1 MKKQTLAAI
10 MIVVIA
16 LVGVGVFYLAQPY
29 LKKKSFL
36 NASDAK
42 SAVGTVSVRIGG
54 DGYAGYGV
62 FRTAEF
68 QKNLLGQGLT
78 VDFKDDNGAYAER
91 LQKFAAGE
99 LDMIVL
105 PVNSYLEN
113 GKDWPG
119 VIVAGIAESKGADAI
134 VGRKDKFATGSIK
147 ALDDPTLR
155 IAFTPQSPSEFLLN
169 SVRSHFGFEGLNG
182 TSTWRVEATGS
193 EDVRKRLVAGQADAG
208 ILWEP
213 DVSKALES
221 PELVVIFGSDKFSG
235 LIVDVLVVRRDYYL
249 KNEET
254 VHKLLQT
261 YFVTLRLYAMDR
273 QKFVADMAQV
283 TGLPAKQTEAMLGK
297 IDFLDVQENATK
309 FFGVKMGD
317 LPAAE
322 GMVNVILSCMDVMKR
337 VGVPLASELK
347 NPYELTNRGMI
358 ERLVT
363 TMPQAI
369 GQAAAAK
376 DVPALDL
383 AAWRAL
389 KEVGALRIEPISFQ
403 SGAEL
408 LDQTGKEEVDRV
420 AYLLLNNYPGYR
432 VIVRG
437 HTGPGDEQA
446 NRELSQNRAEVV
458 KRYLEVTHSIDPDRM
473 LAEGMGFTQP
483 PKARPGESQR
493 SLRSRAPRVE
503 FVLVEGNDL

>member
-1 MKKQTLAAI
+1 
-10 MIVVIA
+10 
-16 LVGVGVFYLAQPY
+16 
-29 LKKKSFL
+29 
-36 NASDAK
+36 
-42 SAVGTVSVRIGG
+42 
-54 DGYAGYGV
+54 
-62 FRTAEF
+62 
-68 QKNLLGQGLT
+68 
-78 VDFKDDNGAYAER
+78 
-91 LQKFAAGE
+91 
-99 LDMIVL
+99 
-105 PVNSYLEN
+105 
-113 GKDWPG
+113 
-119 VIVAGIAESKGADAI
+119 
-134 VGRKDKFATGSIK
+134 
-147 ALDDPTLR
+147 
-155 IAFTPQSPSEFLLN
+155 
-169 SVRSHFGFEGLNG
+169 
-182 TSTWRVEATGS
+182 
-193 EDVRKRLVAGQADAG
+193 
-208 ILWEP
+208 
-213 DVSKALES
+213 
-221 PELVVIFGSDKFSG
+221 
-235 LIVDVLVVRRDYYL
+235 VLVVRRDYYL